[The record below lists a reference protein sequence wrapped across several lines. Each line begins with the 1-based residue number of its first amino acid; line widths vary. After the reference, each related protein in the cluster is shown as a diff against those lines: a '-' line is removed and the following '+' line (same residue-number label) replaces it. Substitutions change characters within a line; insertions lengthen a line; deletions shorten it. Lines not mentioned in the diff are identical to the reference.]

1 MTNRHPALLVAC
13 LLATFLPVLRS
24 ETHAGQPT
32 LRTADVLE
40 FANRSEKFFDAVE
53 DGSRFT
59 LGKVIAFEEHKSFVY
74 VAGGD
79 PAVMLRRV
87 ILLKPS
93 TIVIDDQVRMP
104 DSGQP
109 VRWLLES
116 PGEAKIAGR
125 TIRIAEA
132 KGKLVCQTLLPEKAT
147 IKSVGKTVEVAS
159 QGNSSQ
165 VRFLHVID
173 ASGDDQATKATSK
186 LTEKDGRPLL
196 TVTTAEQTFSIT
208 LPPRETAGT
217 IAIAKADGKALLEC
231 RPLSSG
237 VLPHGPEG
245 TRLLERWDSA
255 YREGRRPGWDVGR
268 PATELKKAV
277 DGGTLVRGRAVVL
290 GCGTGTNA
298 IYLAGKGFD
307 VTAIDIAPTAL
318 ARAEKKALEAGVK
331 VRWLVADVLA
341 TPKLKPF
348 DVIFDR
354 GCYHGVRRGNAK
366 GYVETVRR
374 LSHAGTQALILAG
387 NANEARHYGP
397 PRVKEEEIRGD
408 FSELFDFQWLKE
420 IRFDSRDPT
429 NTNGPMAWSIL
440 LRRKADPAAES
451 SGGPLQPCI
460 TDPTKADPSKEG
472 PVIDADKIPRFAG
485 DSPFDNDYQPPVIKN
500 EKRLWATS
508 FLWSKAPEF
517 VVEEWIT
524 DKPKTDGKYV
534 LIEFWATWCPPCR
547 RSLSLLNDL
556 HRKFGDEL
564 VVIGVSE
571 ETAADVR
578 QLNEKHPEAAKIEFY
593 SAADT
598 QKRMKDKLGV
608 WGIPHIVIL
617 EPEGFVIWEGF
628 PLQEGF
634 ELTGEIIEKILEVG
648 RKLKAQR

>member
-1 MTNRHPALLVAC
+1 MTNKNSLLLVAC
-13 LLATFLPVLRS
+13 LLAAFLPAFLPVFGS
-24 ETHAGQPT
+24 QTHAGQPT
-32 LRTADVLE
+32 LRTADALD

-59 LGKVIAFEEHKSFVY
+59 LGKIVAFEEHNWFVY

-93 TIVIDDQVRMP
+93 TIVIDDQVRLP
-104 DSGQP
+104 DSSQP

-116 PGEAKIAGR
+116 PGEAKIAGH
-125 TIRIAEA
+125 TIRIAEP
-132 KGKLVCQTLLPEKAT
+132 KGKLSCQTLLPEKAA
-147 IKSVGKTVEVAS
+147 IKSIGQTVEIAS
-159 QGNSSQ
+159 QGNSPQ
-165 VRFLHVID
+165 VRFLNVID
-173 ASGDDQATKATSK
+173 VSPDDQATQTTSE
-186 LTEKDGRPLL
+186 LAEKNGRLLL
-196 TVTTAEQTFSIT
+196 TVATAEQTFSIT
-208 LPPRETAGT
+208 LPPQETAGT
-217 IAIAKADGKALLEC
+217 IAINKAGGEVLMEY
-231 RPLSSG
+231 RPLPSG
-237 VLPHGPEG
+237 ILPYGPQG
-245 TRLLERWDSA
+245 VRLLDRWDSA

-318 ARAEKKALEAGVK
+318 ARAEKKAQEAGVK

-341 TPKLKPF
+341 TPKLQPF

-366 GYVETVRR
+366 GYVETLRR

-420 IRFDSRDPT
+420 IKFDSRDPN

-440 LRRKADPAAES
+440 LRRKGDPAAKL

-460 TDPTKADPSKEG
+460 IDPT
-472 PVIDADKIPRFAG
+472 IDADKIPRFG
-485 DSPFDNDYQPPVIKN
+485 CDSPFDKDYQPPVIKN
-500 EKRLWATS
+500 EKRLWANS

-547 RSLSLLNDL
+547 RSLSLLNEL

-564 VVIGVSE
+564 VVIGVCE

-578 QLNEKHPEAAKIEFY
+578 KLNEKHPEAAKIEFY
-593 SAADT
+593 CAVDT

-617 EPEGFVIWEGF
+617 EPEGYVIWEGF

-634 ELTGEIIEKILEVG
+634 ELTEEIIEKILDIG
-648 RKLKAQR
+648 RKLKEKQ